1 MTFQNDA
8 YSNLSDNYYYKAI
21 VSIMCHPWADLI
33 CFRAKCGERGGKEG
47 KSVGE
52 GEGDPGRSSDPT
64 APRCLNTTESCGTD
78 DKRCQIRVFLPL
90 GNK

>member
-33 CFRAKCGERGGKEG
+33 CFRAKCGERGRKEG

-52 GEGDPGRSSDPT
+52 GEGGPANPVSQP
-64 APRCLNTTESCGTD
+64 
-78 DKRCQIRVFLPL
+78 LPAFEYNGKL
-90 GNK
+90 WHG